1 TVSRMGCITPKMAQS
16 FPEQPLKFATHIQNP
31 ANLLKITAI
40 RNNLRLKE
48 NELLSQAGDKHK
60 EPESGAKES
69 SASEVH
75 PKKEAIKFTLPL
87 LYRYNVMKRKTRYFV
102 RNGKIYD
109 WRKMRS
115 LPLIDGLRRQWAK
128 EGRGSPSKLIIRQL
142 HNPHDRPTK
151 RKSWFL
157 LTDEQVEE
165 VLPACLTG
173 TMLPLS
179 SREYWSDVRRD
190 VVLLLKQFEKYGVSE
205 NQQPLFDQIS
215 RWITLYKLRDPED
228 SSQIGDRNKLPF
240 LLPFGVTA
248 DDILASLRESKPFDT
263 RLDCPILIDGKLVGY
278 GAYSLVPEE
287 DDNRES
293 EETSPP
299 RPKISEAC
307 MRKRREKLASRF
319 AKRYRY
325 SQDKMRPFLS
335 WAAVM
340 TEGHSKFL
348 YLCEK
353 DAVQV

>member
-1 TVSRMGCITPKMAQS
+1 MGCITPKMAQS

-48 NELLSQAGDKHK
+48 KDHPSQSGDQQE
-60 EPESGAKES
+60 EPESGPKES
-69 SASEVH
+69 SASEIH
-75 PKKEAIKFTLPL
+75 SKQEAINFTLPL

-115 LPLIDGLRRQWAK
+115 LPPIDTIRKQWAK

-151 RKSWFL
+151 RKCWFL

-173 TMLPLS
+173 KLLPLS

-190 VVLLLKQFEKYGVSE
+190 VMLLLKQFEKHGGSE
-205 NQQPLFDQIS
+205 NQQPLLDQIS
-215 RWITLYKLRDPED
+215 RWITLYKLRDPQD
-228 SSQIGDRNKLPF
+228 SCQIGDRNKLPF

-248 DDILASLRESKPFDT
+248 DDILASVRESKPFDT
-263 RLDCPILIDGKLVGY
+263 RLDCPIMRDGKVVGY

-287 DDNRES
+287 DSNKEC

-319 AKRYRY
+319 ANRYRY
-325 SQDKMRPFLS
+325 SQDKMAPFLS
-335 WAAVM
+335 WATVM
-340 TEGHSKFL
+340 EQGHSKFIH
-348 YLCEK
+348 LCEK
-353 DAVQV
+353 DAV